1 MSKKYLSAAQVAKR
15 LGVSTETVYN
25 YCKRGLLGGQ
35 YIKNNK
41 KGTWKIDLESL
52 ELLEKESTF
61 KSSRQI
67 KKELNY
73 SLF

>member
-1 MSKKYLSAAQVAKR
+1 MSKKYLSVAQVAKR

-61 KSSRQI
+61 KSSHQI
-67 KKELNY
+67 KKALNY

>member
-1 MSKKYLSAAQVAKR
+1 MSKKYLSVAQVAKR

-25 YCKRGLLGGQ
+25 YCKRGLLGEQ
-35 YIKNNK
+35 YIKNNI

-61 KSSRQI
+61 KSSHQV

>member
-1 MSKKYLSAAQVAKR
+1 MSKKYLSVAQVAKR

-25 YCKRGLLGGQ
+25 YCKRGLLGGK
-35 YIKNNK
+35 YIKNNV

-61 KSSRQI
+61 KSSHQV

-73 SLF
+73 TLF

>member
-1 MSKKYLSAAQVAKR
+1 MSKKYISVAQVAKR

-25 YCKRGLLGGQ
+25 YCKQGILGGQ
-35 YIKNNK
+35 YIKVNK
-41 KGTWKIDLESL
+41 KGTWKVDIESL
-52 ELLEKESTF
+52 ELLEKESSF

>member
-1 MSKKYLSAAQVAKR
+1 MSKKYISVAQVAKR

-25 YCKRGLLGGQ
+25 YCKQGILGGQ
-35 YIKNNK
+35 YIKVNK
-41 KGTWKIDLESL
+41 KGTWKVDIESL
-52 ELLEKESTF
+52 ELLEKESCF
-61 KSSRQI
+61 KSSHQI

>member
-1 MSKKYLSAAQVAKR
+1 MSKKYLSVAQVAKR

-35 YIKNNK
+35 YIKVNK
-41 KGTWKIDLESL
+41 KGTWKVDVESL
-52 ELLEKESTF
+52 ELLEKESSF

>member
-1 MSKKYLSAAQVAKR
+1 MSKKYLSVAQVAKR

-25 YCKRGLLGGQ
+25 YCKRGLLGWQ
-35 YIKNNK
+35 YIKNNI
-41 KGTWKIDLESL
+41 KGSWKIDLESL

-61 KSSRQI
+61 KSSHQI
-67 KKELNY
+67 KKDLNY

>member
-1 MSKKYLSAAQVAKR
+1 MPKKYLSVAQVAKR

-35 YIKNNK
+35 YIKNNI
-41 KGTWKIDLESL
+41 KGTWKVDLESI

-61 KSSRQI
+61 KSSHQI
-67 KKELNY
+67 KKNKELN
-73 SLF
+73 LF

>member
-1 MSKKYLSAAQVAKR
+1 MSKKYLSVAQVAKR

-35 YIKNNK
+35 YIKNNV

-61 KSSRQI
+61 KSSHQI
-67 KKELNY
+67 KKGLNY

>member
-1 MSKKYLSAAQVAKR
+1 MSKKYLSVAQVAKR

-35 YIKNNK
+35 YIKNNV
-41 KGTWKIDLESL
+41 KGTWRIDIESL
-52 ELLEKESTF
+52 ELLEKDSTF
-61 KSSRQI
+61 KSSRQV

>member
-1 MSKKYLSAAQVAKR
+1 MSKKYLSVAQVAKR

-25 YCKRGLLGGQ
+25 YCKRG
-35 YIKNNK
+35 
-41 KGTWKIDLESL
+41 L

>member
-1 MSKKYLSAAQVAKR
+1 MSKKYISVAQVAKR

-25 YCKRGLLGGQ
+25 YWKQGILGGQ
-35 YIKNNK
+35 YIKVNK
-41 KGTWKIDLESL
+41 KGTWKVDVESL
-52 ELLEKESTF
+52 ELLEKESSF
-61 KSSRQI
+61 KSSHQI